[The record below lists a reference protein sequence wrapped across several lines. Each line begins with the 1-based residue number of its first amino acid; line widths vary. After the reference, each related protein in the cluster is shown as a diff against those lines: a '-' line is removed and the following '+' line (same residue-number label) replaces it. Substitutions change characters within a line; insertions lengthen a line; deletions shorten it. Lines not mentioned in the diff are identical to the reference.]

1 MFFFSLSLSL
11 SLSFFLS
18 CARIL
23 RDLLQVLGED
33 TDCAALLLRAGADPR
48 LPEGSA
54 LGEDDGETPL
64 ECCGGGEYEG
74 AAAAERD
81 GNAMAALLLS
91 GSP

>member
-1 MFFFSLSLSL
+1 MLS
-11 SLSFFLS
+11 
-18 CARIL
+18 RP
-23 RDLLQVLGED
+23 LQVLGED

-48 LPEGSA
+48 LPEGSSM
-54 LGEDDGETPL
+54 GEDDGETPL

-74 AAAAERD
+74 AATAERD